1 MFHKLKTINPL
12 SLAFLLVVIAVST
25 SLTDSTVNRNAFYL
39 ATLFAIIAFIFSRPR
54 TLSRDVILTAIA
66 VFCVSISQAFWLWRF
81 PALESLE
88 INEEYLT
95 SATRLLCGA
104 VLIFTLGSLRE
115 KLDHKIITFAKGL
128 LVIGF
133 FYATSIAL
141 YLHEQSPEKRLEI
154 NTVAT
159 MTAYIYV
166 LQSLLTVYVLTGWQ
180 SRYKHLAIAIVIL
193 LSLWV
198 ILLTETRSS
207 LLGYPIFLL
216 LLLFRKHHFSCK
228 NMLIGFFVFLAS
240 ATATYYLFTTATE
253 RLANSVNELANYQK
267 GDGNSSIGARI
278 SMWKAGAHAIEQMP
292 EGQSA
297 ASRLKIT
304 AQYINQY
311 EGGNPEALRN
321 LTFHL
326 HNDFIEAGS
335 LQGLL
340 GILALIFFYL
350 LIIHASIKYSHTKAV
365 LLLLLL
371 PTLVIGAVDTLFIDH
386 RYVTNLTL
394 MLAIYLCL
402 QRSGLNSIGINA
414 QKN

>member
-1 MFHKLKTINPL
+1 MLHKLKFINPL
-12 SLAFLLVVIAVST
+12 SLALLLVIIATST
-25 SLTDSTVNRNAFYL
+25 SLTDSTVTRNAFYL
-39 ATLFAIIAFIFSRPR
+39 ATLFASIAFIISRPR
-54 TLSRDVILTAIA
+54 TLSRDVTLTAIA

-81 PALESLE
+81 PALEPSE
-88 INEEYLT
+88 INAEYLT

-104 VLIFTLGSLRE
+104 VLIFTLGALRE
-115 KLDHKIITFAKGL
+115 KIDRNVIIFCKIL
-128 LVIGF
+128 LVVGF
-133 FYATSIAL
+133 FYATSVAL
-141 YLHEQSPEKRLEI
+141 YLHEQSPDLRLEI

-166 LQSLLTVYVLTGWQ
+166 LQSLLTVYILTGWQ
-180 SRYKHLAIAIVIL
+180 SRYKHLAIVIVIL

-207 LLGYPIFLL
+207 LLCYPVFLL
-216 LLLFRKHHFSCK
+216 LLLFKKHHFSCK
-228 NMLIGFFVFLAS
+228 NILIGFFVILAF
-240 ATATYYLFTTATE
+240 ATTTYYLFTTATE

-292 EGQSA
+292 EGQSTV
-297 ASRLKIT
+297 SRLEIT
-304 AQYINQY
+304 TQYINQY

-321 LTFHL
+321 LVFHL

-340 GILALIFFYL
+340 GILALILFYL
-350 LIIHASIKYSHTKAV
+350 LTIHASIKHSHTKVV